1 MSEPPGSLPT
11 ALESKLSNVVNGFS
25 KRGWTRAIIDRLI
38 ELVIVFVGVYAA
50 FVLNAHQNH
59 EQERQRRQQILAY
72 LEKQATAS
80 AEKLQQ
86 VTASY
91 DHQMNAF
98 LTQLARG
105 EMPEVTAISWASS
118 YNANETNWILQAG
131 GLELLDV
138 ATIARLKEVD
148 VAASTGL
155 STMAHYQRLSDELI
169 VPHLGQGRSFF
180 YDPETKQLR
189 PEYGQYPDILRE
201 GSRILHEL
209 SEKTNELV
217 TQLRTEQTPHRR

>member
-1 MSEPPGSLPT
+1 MVFGSGDRVVRRDEASWAA
-11 ALESKLSNVVNGFS
+11 ALENVVNGFS

-50 FVLNAHQNH
+50 FVLNSHQNH

-98 LTQLARG
+98 LGRVVT
-105 EMPEVTAISWASS
+105 MPMKPIGFCRPAAWNYSIS
-118 YNANETNWILQAG
+118 
-131 GLELLDV
+131 
-138 ATIARLKEVD
+138 
-148 VAASTGL
+148 
-155 STMAHYQRLSDELI
+155 QRLR
-169 VPHLGQGRSFF
+169 G
-180 YDPETKQLR
+180 
-189 PEYGQYPDILRE
+189 
-201 GSRILHEL
+201 
-209 SEKTNELV
+209 
-217 TQLRTEQTPHRR
+217 